1 MKYILWIID
10 FILHIDVHLQTLFSE
25 YGMWL
30 YGILFGIIFIET
42 WLVLMPFLPW
52 DSLLFVAWSFAG
64 SGYLHILPLLGVL
77 IIAAVGGDTVN
88 YHIGKYFWHH
98 MIKRKLFW
106 RHLIK
111 PDHIKKT
118 QTFFD
123 RHGKQTIIL
132 ARFVPIVRT
141 LAPFIAGIWN
151 MKYRVFISYNI
162 IWWVARVVWVT
173 LVWYFFW
180 QISWVKNNFEKV
192 VIWIILIS
200 LIPIF
205 VEYIKHKFI
214 KKKWTR

>member
-1 MKYILWIID
+1 MGLID
-10 FILHIDVHLQTLFSE
+10 FILHIDVHLQTLFTE

-30 YGILFGIIFIET
+30 YGILFAIIFIET

-52 DSLLFVAWSFAG
+52 DSLLFVAGSFAG
-64 SGYLHILPLLGVL
+64 SGYLNIFRLLGIL
-77 IIAAVGGDTVN
+77 LIAAIAWDTVN

-98 MIKRKLFW
+98 MIKRKIRG
-106 RHLIK
+106 RHIIK
-111 PDHIKKT
+111 PDHIEKT
-118 QTFFD
+118 KTFFD

-151 MKYRVFISYNI
+151 MSYRTFISYNI
-162 IWWVARVVWVT
+162 IGWFIRVVGIT

-180 QISWVKNNFEKV
+180 QIPLVKNNFEKV
-192 VIWIILIS
+192 VIGIILVS

-205 VEYIKHKFI
+205 VEYIKHKFC
-214 KKKWTR
+214 KKK